1 MATLLQNV
9 KELDGMVVAG
19 KILEAVEKFF
29 ATDVV
34 TSEGN
39 GEPSIGKATKIADL
53 KTFFSEIAAVTSIKV
68 HSQGVDND
76 SHVTLS
82 EFTFDLQKT
91 DGSRILW
98 NEVLRRKWNGDQVI
112 DERYYT
118 AG

>member
-9 KELDGMVVAG
+9 QALDGMVVEG

-29 ATDVV
+29 ATEVV

-39 GEPSIGKATKIADL
+39 GDPSFGKAAKIAGL

-68 HSQGVDND
+68 HTQGVDNERL
-76 SHVTLS
+76 VTLS

-118 AG
+118 A